1 MNALHKNIGFFTRNF
16 TSVSI
21 ENEINLNRLDLIC
34 SVTRDREEPGI
45 YCVKSLPW
53 FLVLQLHRTEV
64 HSLLIPEHINGRFLI
79 SFLSCLKSVSK
90 ARMSTLKTPRG
101 KGNTQKIYSELSLV
115 NFHEAQTLTVR
126 LVSFG
131 NIRRDSMSSW
141 IFPTSV
147 NFSSS
152 K

>member
-1 MNALHKNIGFFTRNF
+1 MDSCSLFLLLSTFFGGY
-16 TSVSI
+16 
-21 ENEINLNRLDLIC
+21 DLYRIVIM
-34 SVTRDREEPGI
+34 SPLELERAPGPKGRRCE
-45 YCVKSLPW
+45 YCVKSLLW
-53 FLVLQLHRTEV
+53 FLVLQLYRTEV

-101 KGNTQKIYSELSLV
+101 KGNTQKTYSKLSLV